1 MSSITVSYAVADT
14 LFEPKDRQA
23 LMQAARVHKDLA
35 AQMDTAIRL
44 FKAGPGPRN
53 SRASAALGSPPAPR
67 GDGQRLAWQSAT
79 QGSWCQSKSKG
90 EKKDALE
97 RVSIRL
103 DDHRLQH
110 RL

>member
-44 FKAGPGPRN
+44 FKAGPWTPKQPRFCG
-53 SRASAALGSPPAPR
+53 AGFATCAPR
-67 GDGQRLAWQSAT
+67 RWTAFGMALNGQRT
-79 QGSWCQSKSKG
+79 G
-90 EKKDALE
+90 E
-97 RVSIRL
+97 RVSLRQRRPRTTRPLTVQPQQRWRIVR
-103 DDHRLQH
+103 
-110 RL
+110 